1 MSFSGR
7 RISIIK
13 HDHTH
18 DGHRD
23 KERRFS
29 TGKDLSEQGT
39 TLPLMLDD
47 LIPKHSCVTQY

>member
-39 TLPLMLDD
+39 TLPTDA
-47 LIPKHSCVTQY
+47 